1 MVGRI
6 VLFSYSYLM
15 TTTQTQTVLN
25 VLHSHLGKSTP
36 HKNGEHSFSCPFCNH
51 YKKKLQINLLTQK
64 WHCWVCNAKGQVISS
79 LLRKS
84 NAPSHV
90 YPKIKEIYGESGP
103 VSVSKNTRTLN
114 SLPEDYSP
122 LYVKRNTP
130 DYRNALHYATKTRKL
145 SAVDILKYQ
154 VGYCE
159 SGPYAGMLIVPS
171 YDSSGSLNYYVG
183 RSFYDTSVKHK
194 NPPISKDI
202 IGFESH
208 INWSQP
214 ITIVEGAF
222 DAIATKRNVIPLFG
236 KKILPTLRSTILH
249 HKVPRI
255 NLALDSDAY
264 RDSLVEIEYFLNN
277 GMEVYYVELNSKD
290 PNDAGYESMIEAIN
304 TAKKITFFDLIN
316 YKINI

>member
-1 MVGRI
+1 
-6 VLFSYSYLM
+6 M
-15 TTTQTQTVLN
+15 TGIQTETVLS

-36 HKNGEHSFSCPFCNH
+36 HKNGERSFSCPFCNH
-51 YKKKLQINLLTQK
+51 YKQKLQVNVLSQK
-64 WHCWVCNAKGQVISS
+64 WHCWVCNAKGQAISS

-90 YPKIKEIYGESGP
+90 YPKIKEIYGDNVYTNTKTP
-103 VSVSKNTRTLN
+103 SKVLT
-114 SLPEDYSP
+114 SLPEAYKP
-122 LYVKRNTP
+122 LYIKHNTP
-130 DYRNALHYATKTRKL
+130 DYRNALHYAHKVRGL
-145 SAVDILKYQ
+145 SAIDIIKYQ

-171 YDSSGSLNYYVG
+171 YDEDGILNYYTG
-183 RSFYDTSVKHK
+183 RSFYDTQVKHK

-202 IGFESH
+202 VGFDSH
-208 INWSQP
+208 INWKEP

-236 KKILPTLRSTILH
+236 KKILPKLRSKILH

-264 RDSLVEIEYFLNN
+264 KDSLAEIEYFLNN
-277 GMEVYYVELNSKD
+277 GIDVYYVELNAKD
-290 PNDAGYESMIEAIN
+290 PNEKGYKPMIEAIN
-304 TAKKITFFDLIN
+304 SAQQITFFDLIQ